1 MPRLVIHSLI
11 LLLFAG
17 SGCAVNPVTGRQDL
31 VFLSEQ
37 DEIELGRKAHQQ
49 VLEHYGV
56 YDNKEL
62 QRYIQHI
69 GARLAEKSHRNN
81 LIYRFTLLDSKDVN
95 AFALPGGYIYIT
107 RGLLAYLRS
116 EAELAAVLG
125 HEIGHVTARHSVK
138 QHSATQLANIG
149 TALGALLIPGM
160 NQPVTD
166 QLMQAFGTALLRGY
180 GREHELEA
188 DRLGAEYL
196 ARNGYKPQ
204 AMLDVIRV
212 LKNQEL
218 FETQLAKA
226 EGRPPRI
233 YHGLFSTH
241 PDNDTR
247 LQEVIAHAQEIK
259 SSTPMTYTGNEQFMQ
274 MVDDLIYG
282 DSPHDGITRGHRFF
296 HDDLG
301 FTISFP
307 QGWNVANLPNSL
319 LLTAPKGEAL
329 MQLTVEDI
337 NKRISP
343 RQFLVQRLGINN
355 ISNERSETIH
365 GLEAFTGISII
376 NTTFGQRPTRF
387 NVIYFNNQA
396 YILAGMTK
404 NPKAIGQFDP
414 LFQKTADSFH
424 SLTPNERVLAMPLRL
439 KTVQADKSTNFNHLA
454 SQSPLEHYAEQQLRL
469 LNGKFPAGEPRKGE
483 LIKIIQ

>member
-1 MPRLVIHSLI
+1 M
-11 LLLFAG
+11 
-17 SGCAVNPVTGRQDL
+17 T
-31 VFLSEQ
+31 
-37 DEIELGRKAHQQ
+37 
-49 VLEHYGV
+49 
-56 YDNKEL
+56 
-62 QRYIQHI
+62 
-69 GARLAEKSHRNN
+69 
-81 LIYRFTLLDSKDVN
+81 
-95 AFALPGGYIYIT
+95 
-107 RGLLAYLRS
+107 
-116 EAELAAVLG
+116 
-125 HEIGHVTARHSVK
+125 
-138 QHSATQLANIG
+138 
-149 TALGALLIPGM
+149 
-160 NQPVTD
+160 QPVTD
-166 QLMQAFGTALLRGY
+166 QLMQTFGTALLRGY

-196 ARNGYKPQ
+196 ARNGYQPQ
-204 AMLDVIRV
+204 TMLDVIRV

-226 EGRPPRI
+226 EGRSPRI

-259 SSTPMTYTGNEQFMQ
+259 SSTPMTYTGKEQFMQ

-296 HDDLG
+296 HDGLG

-307 QGWNVANLPNSL
+307 QGWNVANLPDRL

-404 NPKAIGQFDP
+404 NPKAVGQFDP
-414 LFQKTADSFH
+414 LFLKTAASFH
-424 SLTPNERVLAMPLRL
+424 SLTPNERILAMPLRL
-439 KTVQADKSTNFNHLA
+439 KTVQADESTNFNHLA
-454 SQSPLEHYAEQQLRL
+454 GQSPLEHYAEQQLRL
-469 LNGKFPAGEPRKGE
+469 LNGKFPAGEPRAGE
-483 LIKIIQ
+483 LIKIVQ